1 MGQEVT
7 HAGGSGA
14 LGIVQR
20 GRGSSHA
27 PPEGK
32 GLRGVR
38 DCLEAS
44 WGRSGGALGEPGLTV
59 SLPVPAAGGDEG
71 VRRQPPGGARAHS
84 AEQEGGREVAAA
96 AAHPAGPDALLP
108 GQVDPVQRGPAGLR

>member
-38 DCLEAS
+38 E
-44 WGRSGGALGEPGLTV
+44 EF
-59 SLPVPAAGGDEG
+59 
-71 VRRQPPGGARAHS
+71 
-84 AEQEGGREVAAA
+84 
-96 AAHPAGPDALLP
+96 
-108 GQVDPVQRGPAGLR
+108 